1 MSPSRP
7 STKSP
12 STPQRAVP
20 KVAAPFSNFPVS
32 PSSSI
37 SGPKTSDSGVEYA
50 FGSAVKFSGT
60 SGSAAQYPAA
70 DSSPSSRLNFG
81 FSPKS
86 ASDSG
91 VEDVFDS
98 PIKAKIVNNAAYT
111 SPTQF
116 KFLVEDSEE
125 ENQGDTLHE
134 PSDGSATLVAEEML
148 TGKAIPDDPFA
159 SEHSRILFEAIDEL
173 QTYGSSEFLDIPQV
187 SWHTNWTPI
196 GD

>member
-32 PSSSI
+32 PSRSI
-37 SGPKTSDSGVEYA
+37 SRPKTSDSGVEYA
-50 FGSAVKFSGT
+50 FGSAIKPSGT
-60 SGSAAQYPAA
+60 PESTAQSPAA
-70 DSSPSSRLNFG
+70 DNSPASHLNFG

-98 PIKAKIVNNAAYT
+98 PIKAETVDNAAFS

-116 KFLVEDSEE
+116 KFLVEEESEE

-134 PSDGSATLVAEEML
+134 PSDGSATPVAEEMPA
-148 TGKAIPDDPFA
+148 GKAIPDDPFA

-187 SWHTNWTPI
+187 S
-196 GD
+196 